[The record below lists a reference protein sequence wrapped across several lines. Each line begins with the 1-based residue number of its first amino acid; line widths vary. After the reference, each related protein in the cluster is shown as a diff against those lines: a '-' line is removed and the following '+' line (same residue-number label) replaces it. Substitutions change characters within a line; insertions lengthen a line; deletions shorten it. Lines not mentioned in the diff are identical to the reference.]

1 MAKWQIFS
9 NFIGDN
15 QRVTLKM
22 KPLDQVCST
31 DAYAPDHTAKVHNK
45 FDTRRS
51 IMEELRA
58 FASSVP
64 DFRRLDKGNF
74 RHSLNDIIM
83 LMILGRMAGCIGRAE
98 ILEFGRYNLN
108 KLHKMGMLRNG
119 VPSEATLCR
128 VENGINDMDMAD
140 RMQQFADIF
149 LERLTCASRI
159 IEIICIDGK
168 AERGTVQEN
177 GRSPDIVSAYSFSTG
192 ITIATEACQEK
203 SNEIKAV
210 PILLDKIDVA
220 GKIVTADAMSMQKD
234 IVEKIR
240 KKGGDFLIELKAN
253 QPSLR
258 YGIEDRLVEHTPVY
272 SYTEGPELA
281 HGRIETRTYRV
292 YDGLDIIADKK
303 KWGGN
308 MTIIEYESSTVKK
321 STGVHTSEK
330 RLYVSS
336 MPTDT
341 PKPGSIVRN
350 HWSIESMH
358 WGLDH
363 NLQQDNIKR
372 KSTRAARNL
381 DTIQRIV
388 YSVFSIW
395 KGLRKKQ
402 SDKNKGMA
410 ELIRHISMSF
420 TRLMRFLSQK

>member
-1 MAKWQIFS
+1 
-9 NFIGDN
+9 
-15 QRVTLKM
+15 M

-240 KKGGDFLIELKAN
+240 KKVTMFA
-253 QPSLR
+253 
-258 YGIEDRLVEHTPVY
+258 
-272 SYTEGPELA
+272 
-281 HGRIETRTYRV
+281 
-292 YDGLDIIADKK
+292 
-303 KWGGN
+303 
-308 MTIIEYESSTVKK
+308 
-321 STGVHTSEK
+321 
-330 RLYVSS
+330 
-336 MPTDT
+336 
-341 PKPGSIVRN
+341 
-350 HWSIESMH
+350 
-358 WGLDH
+358 
-363 NLQQDNIKR
+363 
-372 KSTRAARNL
+372 
-381 DTIQRIV
+381 
-388 YSVFSIW
+388 
-395 KGLRKKQ
+395 
-402 SDKNKGMA
+402 SD
-410 ELIRHISMSF
+410 
-420 TRLMRFLSQK
+420 

>member
-1 MAKWQIFS
+1 MAKWQIFR
-9 NFIGDN
+9 NFIGEN

-22 KPLDQVCST
+22 KPLDQSRST
-31 DAYAPDHTAKVHNK
+31 SAFAPNHTANVHNK

-51 IMEELRA
+51 IIEELRA

-64 DFRRLDKGNF
+64 DFRRLDKGNI
-74 RHSLNDIIM
+74 RHRLDDIIM

-108 KLHKMGMLRNG
+108 KLRKLGMLRNG
-119 VPSEATLCR
+119 VPSEPTLCR
-128 VENGINDMDMAD
+128 VENGINDTDMAD
-140 RMQQFADIF
+140 RMQQFAKQFHD
-149 LERLTCASRI
+149 RLLNACRV

-168 AERGTVQEN
+168 AERGTVQGN
-177 GRSPDIVSAYSFSTG
+177 GRNPDIVSAYSFNTG

-220 GKIVTADAMSMQKD
+220 GKIITADAMSMQKD
-234 IVEKIR
+234 IVETIR

-253 QPSLR
+253 QPALR
-258 YGIEDRLVEHTPVY
+258 YGIEDRIEEQTPVY

-281 HGRIETRTYRV
+281 HGRIEIRTYRI
-292 YDGLDIIADKK
+292 YDGLDIIADKE

-321 STGVHTSEK
+321 STGVCTSEK

-336 MPTDT
+336 LPTDT
-341 PKPGSIVRN
+341 PKPGIFVRK

-358 WGLDH
+358 WGLDV
-363 NLQQDNIKR
+363 NLLQDKIKR
-372 KSTRAARNL
+372 KSTKAARNL

-395 KGLRKKQ
+395 KRLRKKKE
-402 SDKNKGMA
+402 DKNKGIA
-410 ELIRHISMSF
+410 EIIRSISMSF
-420 TRLMRFLSQK
+420 TKLMRFLSQK